1 MNNIRNTQ
9 FDRFILVELELLKD
23 AIEFTTRKK
32 EVWFYKKES
41 AMILEDIEAEI
52 KYLKETQEV

>member
-23 AIEFTTRKK
+23 AIEFTTREK
-32 EVWFYKKES
+32 EDWFYKKES

-52 KYLKETQEV
+52 KYLKEA